1 MFPYPLGHPR
11 TALSIRT
18 GHRTWGAGTLQWRWG
33 STGSGKE
40 AGTHLALEVHEGHVA
55 ADGSISL
62 MLTPILLSILEA
74 TLTQGALMAS
84 APYIAHMDGPQT

>member
-1 MFPYPLGHPR
+1 MFPYPRGHPR
-11 TALSIRT
+11 AALSIHT
-18 GHRTWGAGTLQWRWG
+18 GHGTRGAGTLQWG

-40 AGTHLALEVHEGHVA
+40 AGTHLTLEVHVGHVA

-62 MLTPILLSILEA
+62 VLTPILLSILKA